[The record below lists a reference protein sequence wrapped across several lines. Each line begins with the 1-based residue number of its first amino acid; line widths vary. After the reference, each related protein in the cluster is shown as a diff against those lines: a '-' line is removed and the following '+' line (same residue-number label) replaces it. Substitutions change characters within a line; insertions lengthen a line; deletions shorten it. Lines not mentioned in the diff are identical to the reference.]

1 MNLWLLMSSFESD
14 LVALE
19 SFREWLHEL
28 VEAQQ
33 PLAEWSMPLSQLSIR
48 YPSAESKRLAQPS
61 PRLFF

>member
-28 VEAQQ
+28 VEAQH
-33 PLAEWSMPLSQLSIR
+33 PLQSGACPSPSCPFAIR
-48 YPSAESKRLAQPS
+48 QRNPSA
-61 PRLFF
+61 